1 MSGIDNHQG
10 DFIVSVQVLTASAL
24 AALTLFMAGALVTV
38 GSSSATPAPAV
49 AAAQTAQA
57 NG

>member
-1 MSGIDNHQG
+1 MS
-10 DFIVSVQVLTASAL
+10 FQVVTASAL
-24 AALTLFMAGALVTV
+24 AALTLFMAAALVTV
-38 GSSSATPAPAV
+38 GSSSATAQVPAV

>member
-1 MSGIDNHQG
+1 
-10 DFIVSVQVLTASAL
+10 VSTQVLTASAL
-24 AALTLFMAGALVTV
+24 AVFTLFMAAALLTV
-38 GSSSATPAPAV
+38 SPAQNTPAPAV

>member
-1 MSGIDNHQG
+1 
-10 DFIVSVQVLTASAL
+10 VSSQVVTASAL
-24 AALTLFMAGALVTV
+24 AAFTLFMALALVTV
-38 GSSSATPAPAV
+38 SPSQNTVAPAV